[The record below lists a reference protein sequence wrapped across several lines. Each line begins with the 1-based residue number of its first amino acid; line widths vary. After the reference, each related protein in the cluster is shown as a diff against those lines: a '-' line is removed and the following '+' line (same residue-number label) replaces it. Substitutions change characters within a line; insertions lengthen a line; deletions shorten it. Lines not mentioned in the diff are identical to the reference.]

1 MQTCGHCASSILLP
15 LRWTSCSLP
24 STIRPMTRSSSP
36 LWIFVKLVLV
46 VAIVLF
52 LAWIA
57 LLTYGK
63 VAFAEALSLR
73 TTITRNPGL
82 ADGLVP
88 QGLTW
93 HQPGKVFLTAGYMAD
108 GSPSRI
114 YWIDPATEESGFY
127 PLTSGGQPFYGHTGG
142 LQFAGGFLYLADDGS
157 GLYRFSGQLPASGSS
172 MEIGQPIQLHCNAS
186 FVHASGGY
194 IYVGE
199 FNNDREYA
207 CTNNFS
213 YNNTYHS
220 AIIAK
225 YRPGSFGNPVAVY
238 SIPNE
243 IQGMVILTDGTLVL
257 SQSYGLSPSRFHLY
271 PPAGQLKTGRTM
283 HGTEVIFLGEPERTV
298 EAPPMSEDLD
308 LYQGQLVYLT
318 EAASKKYRFGNL
330 YLDRKIYSL
339 RFD

>member
-1 MQTCGHCASSILLP
+1 MRT
-15 LRWTSCSLP
+15 
-24 STIRPMTRSSSP
+24 SSSP
-36 LWIFVKLVLV
+36 LKIIVSIILI
-46 VAIVLF
+46 VAFILF

-63 VAFAEALSLR
+63 LAYDDTFSRR
-73 TTITRNPGL
+73 TTITSNPGL
-82 ADGLVP
+82 KDGLVP

-93 HQPGKVFLTAGYMAD
+93 HQENKVFLTTGYMAD

-114 YWIDPATEESGFY
+114 YQIDPDTGAVQFH

-142 LQFAGGFLYLADDGS
+142 LQYAAGSLYLADDGS

>member
-1 MQTCGHCASSILLP
+1 M
-15 LRWTSCSLP
+15 
-24 STIRPMTRSSSP
+24 PMSRSSSP
-36 LWIFVKLVLV
+36 LWIFVKIALAAAL
-46 VAIVLF
+46 VLF
-52 LAWIA
+52 LSWIA

-63 VAFAEALSLR
+63 LAFAEVLSLR
-73 TTITRNPGL
+73 TAITRNPGL

-93 HQPGKVFLTAGYMAD
+93 HQQAAVFLTAGYMAD

-114 YWIDPATEESGFY
+114 YRIDPATGESGFH
-127 PLTSGGQPFYGHTGG
+127 PLTSEGQPFYGHTGG
-142 LQFAGGFLYLADDGS
+142 LQFAGGFLYLADDGT
-157 GLYRFSGQLPASGSS
+157 GLYRFSGQLPAPGSPI
-172 MEIGQPIQLHCNAS
+172 EIGQPIQLHCNAS

-207 CTNNFS
+207 RTNNFS
-213 YNNTYHS
+213 YDDTYHS

-225 YRPGSFGNPVAVY
+225 YRPGNFSNPVAVY

-271 PPAGQLKTGRTM
+271 PPARQLKTGRTM
-283 HGTEVIFLGEPERTV
+283 HGTEVIFLGEPERTL
-298 EAPPMSEDLD
+298 EAPPMCEDLD

-330 YLDRKIYSL
+330 YLDREIYTL